1 MTREHEYEVLK
12 RHDVYVVRKVG
23 VGYYGIAWCDYDGV
37 IRGSYMTDG
46 LPSNQAKEFSWK
58 WRAVLA
64 ARSLER
70 GAIRRAKSIALYEA
84 RKSATEVRVWR

>member
-23 VGYYGIAWCDYDGV
+23 SELYVHL
-37 IRGSYMTDG
+37 SYERFFGKIVPCWG
-46 LPSNQAKEFSWK
+46 LVNKAELAHNFRFKWQAILRARKYERSDAYQAKRDREHE
-58 WRAVLA
+58 V
-64 ARSLER
+64 
-70 GAIRRAKSIALYEA
+70 